1 MELKIVV
8 ITEMS
13 LIHRISGKE
22 FVIDKKIEKVYNGD
36 SAEYEELVEQYT
48 EQIGFKRE
56 ENEDKFDKELLK
68 ILSSIM
74 KQETLNSVDEI
85 IKTVKSV
92 YCQGAKGW
100 IEFGSYVLNIQ
111 DFSGVSVSKFDV
123 QLSKH

>member
-22 FVIDKKIEKVYNGD
+22 FVIDKKIEKIYNGD

-48 EQIGFKRE
+48 EQIGFKRK

-68 ILSSIM
+68 ILSSIV
-74 KQETLNSVDEI
+74 KKETLGSIDNL
-85 IKTVKSV
+85 IKSVKSA
-92 YCQGAKGW
+92 YRDGAKGW
-100 IEFGSYVLNIQ
+100 IEFGGYILNIQ
-111 DFSGVSVSKFDV
+111 DFSGVSIGKFDV

>member
-92 YCQGAKGW
+92 IAKGQRD
-100 IEFGSYVLNIQ
+100 GLNLE
-111 DFSGVSVSKFDV
+111 VMC
-123 QLSKH
+123 